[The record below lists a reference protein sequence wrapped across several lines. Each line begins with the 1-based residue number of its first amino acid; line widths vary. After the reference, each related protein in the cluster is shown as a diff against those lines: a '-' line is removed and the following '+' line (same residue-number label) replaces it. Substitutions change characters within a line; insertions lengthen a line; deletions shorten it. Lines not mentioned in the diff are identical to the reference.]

1 MNTNHKFAVER
12 IQIAYKKQ
20 LPEKIKY
27 IVLYNTIKQC
37 ILSIEL
43 PYGWLLPSTRLLSIE
58 LKISRTS
65 VLKAYDL
72 LILEKLIAS
81 KAGSGNKIIYTPES
95 PEKTTKNEKSITS
108 IFNYPEIS
116 EKGISYLKNS
126 SLINKLEDDNLAFR
140 PGLPPLDVFPINQ
153 WKKLLNSYWRH
164 IKTSGL
170 SYSKSTGQI
179 ELKESICKYL
189 NVSRNIKCSPNQ
201 IVVDSG
207 SLQSL
212 YLIANTILNKGD
224 TVVIEN
230 PLFPN
235 VHSVFRSSQAHLV
248 SSTIDSQGINIK
260 KIISQDVKNPKLIH
274 VTPTNQ
280 YPLGIKMS
288 LERRREL
295 LEWASKN
302 SCLIIE
308 NDYEYEIANY
318 HDQIPTIFS
327 LDREDRTIYMGT
339 FNRLLH
345 PSIRLGYMIV
355 PNYLMPA
362 VEALQEHSHRF
373 IAPSIQMVM
382 NQFIEKN
389 YLFQHIKNCID
400 IAKER
405 HDLFKTLFKKHVK
418 SMYIQEKTFSSFH
431 ILGFFNDEKTIEEEA
446 EIIRLLKQHR
456 ISAYPLSK
464 CYLDSSQKTG
474 LIFGFSAVRTSVL
487 KRKIEKMGQ
496 ILK

>member
-1 MNTNHKFAVER
+1 MNTNHKFAIER

-20 LPEKIKY
+20 PIEKIKY
-27 IVLYNTIKQC
+27 IVLYKTIKQC
-37 ILSIEL
+37 IVNIEL
-43 PYGWLLPSTRLLSIE
+43 PNGWLLPSTRLLSQE
-58 LKISRTS
+58 LQISRTS

-72 LILEKLIAS
+72 LVLEKLIAP
-81 KAGSGNKIIYTPES
+81 KVGSGNKIIYTPELY
-95 PEKTTKNEKSITS
+95 EKAIKKEKNVES

-116 EKGISYLKNS
+116 EKGVSYLKNT
-126 SLINKLEDDNLAFR
+126 SLINRLDDDNLAFR

-170 SYSKSTGQI
+170 SYSKSTGQL
-179 ELKESICKYL
+179 ELKKSISKYL
-189 NVSRNIKCSPNQ
+189 NISRNIKCSTNQ

-212 YLIANTILNKGD
+212 YLIANTIINKGD

-235 VHSVFRSSQAHLV
+235 VHSVFRSSQANLI
-248 SSTIDSQGINIK
+248 SLNIDDEGIDLKNIH
-260 KIISQDVKNPKLIH
+260 IQNIKNPKLIH

-288 LERRREL
+288 LERRQEL

-318 HDQIPTIFS
+318 ESQIPTIFS

-355 PNYLMPA
+355 PKYLMPA

-389 YLFQHIKNCID
+389 YLFQHIKNCIEVT
-400 IAKER
+400 KER

-418 SMYIQEKTFSSFH
+418 TMYIQEKPFSSFH
-431 ILGFFNDEKTIEEEA
+431 VLGFFNDEKTIEQES
-446 EIIRLLKQHR
+446 EIIKLLKQQH
-456 ISAYPLSK
+456 ISVYPLSK
-464 CYLDSSQKTG
+464 CYLESTQKTG
-474 LIFGFSAVRTSVL
+474 LIFGFSAARASVL
-487 KRKIEKMGQ
+487 KRKIEKMGE
-496 ILK
+496 LLN